1 MRILLVA
8 DQFSR
13 EGGAETFVNGYAAG
27 LHDLGH
33 QVSMC
38 VAKVAP
44 DAPAL
49 PAGIDVAVVP
59 FAREEESGDPVAA
72 RAVVE
77 AVRKFSPDVVHVHNA
92 FDSEVFDALRTR
104 WPLVWHCHDYRT
116 NCPNG
121 DRRLP
126 HWGTPCRLPMG
137 AACVVHSVL
146 SGCVAGPRMQT
157 LRKLELRK
165 RLFAAVK
172 KSDKIAAPSQC
183 VASILE
189 RNGVDRDRISIIPS
203 FTPFADLAEA
213 PPYPDTRTIL
223 FAGRLV
229 EQKGIEDVLWLV
241 RTMYES
247 GSPAR
252 FIIAGSGPGLPR
264 FLAAEEQFKTLDV
277 RGMLHADALSSA
289 YAESSVVLITPNW
302 LDPFPLIGLD
312 AMAHARPVVAYDIG
326 GIGELVQ
333 HGIDGLLVRPGDR
346 PSLAAAVKQMLAD
359 PAAAAGMGV
368 RGRDKVRAKY
378 CLKHSLGAALRL
390 YEKAIAIRAG
400 STVNLARN

>member
-27 LHDLGH
+27 LHELGH

-38 VAKVAP
+38 VASVAP

-49 PAGIDVAVVP
+49 PAGINVAVVP
-59 FAREEESGDPVAA
+59 FAREEEAGDPIAA
-72 RAVVE
+72 RAVID
-77 AVRKFSPDVVHVHNA
+77 AVRKFAPDVVHVHNA
-92 FDSEVFDALRTR
+92 FDWEVFDALRAR

-137 AACVVHSVL
+137 AACVLHSVV
-146 SGCVAGPRMQT
+146 SGCVAGPRLRT
-157 LRKLELRK
+157 LRKLSLRR
-165 RLFAAVK
+165 RLFKAVSR
-172 KSDKIAAPSQC
+172 SDKIAAPSLC
-183 VASILE
+183 VARILE
-189 RNGVDRDRISIIPS
+189 SNGVDRDRIAIVPS
-203 FTPFADLAEA
+203 FTPFADLPDA
-213 PPYPDTRTIL
+213 PPYPDAPVMM
-223 FAGRLV
+223 FAARLV

-241 RTMYES
+241 REMHES
-247 GSPAR
+247 GSQAK
-252 FIIAGSGPGLPR
+252 FVIAGSGPGLGR
-264 FLAAEEQFKTLDV
+264 FLAAEEKFPTLDV
-277 RGMLHADALSSA
+277 RGMLHEDVLSAA
-289 YAESSVVLITPNW
+289 YAESSAVLIVPNW
-302 LDPFPLIGLD
+302 LDPFPLTGLD

-333 HGIDGLLVRPGDR
+333 HDVDGLLVRPGDR
-346 PSLAAAVKQMLAD
+346 AALASAVKKMLANSGLAAA
-359 PAAAAGMGV
+359 MGV
-368 RGRDKVRAKY
+368 RGREKVRAKY
-378 CLKHSLGAALRL
+378 RLRYSLLAALRL
-390 YEKAIAIRAG
+390 YESAIAIRAG

>member
-13 EGGAETFVNGYAAG
+13 EGGAETFVNGYARG
-27 LHDLGH
+27 LHELGH
-33 QVSMC
+33 HVSMC

-49 PAGIDVAVVP
+49 PAGIDIAVMP
-59 FAREEESGDPVAA
+59 FAREDEPGDPVAA
-72 RAVVE
+72 RAVVD
-77 AVRKFSPDVVHVHNA
+77 AVRTFSPDVVHVHNA
-92 FDSEVFDALRTR
+92 FDSEVFDALRAR

-137 AACVVHSVL
+137 AACVLHSVV

-157 LRKLELRK
+157 LRTLGLRR

-172 KSDKIAAPSQC
+172 KSDKIAAPSMC
-183 VASILE
+183 VAQILE
-189 RNGVDRDRISIIPS
+189 RNGVDRDRISIISS

-213 PPYPDTRTIL
+213 PPYPDRPTIL

-229 EQKGIEDVLWLV
+229 EQKGIEDVLWLA
-241 RTMYES
+241 RAMHES

-252 FIIAGSGPGLPR
+252 IVIAGSGPGLPR
-264 FLAAEEQFKTLDV
+264 FLAAEEQFKTIDV

-289 YAESSVVLITPNW
+289 YAESSIVLLTPNW

-326 GIGELVQ
+326 GIGELVE
-333 HGIDGLLVRPGDR
+333 HGVDGLLVRPGDR
-346 PSLAAAVKQMLAD
+346 SALAASVKQTLAD
-359 PAAAAGMGV
+359 PTRAAAMGV
-368 RGRDKVRAKY
+368 RGREKVRAKY
-378 CLKHSLGAALRL
+378 RLKHSLGAALRL
-390 YEKAIAIRAG
+390 YEKAIAMRAG